1 MTRAL
6 LDTAER
12 TPFPDHDGRSGS
24 TLERVRL
31 ADGTRLVLKRST
43 PGLDL
48 VGTLTGG
55 SDREFQLFAS
65 GVLDALPGGVGHAIV
80 DAWGDGPDTLVLMR
94 DVGAHIPGWTRSLT
108 RADCRTILRA
118 ATALHDAF
126 RGDRPPGLC
135 DLADRLTLLWP
146 HRLAPLTG
154 GPNPLPGLVLR
165 GWDRFATLAEPR
177 VVAAV
182 RALQSDPAP
191 LVAALAAHPH
201 TLLHGDLWPV
211 NLALEAD
218 RVTLL
223 DWSVATWA
231 PPVLELATFLT
242 GAASQVEGGHD
253 AIVDAYRA
261 VTCTEPDALRLA
273 MVAGLLELGWNKA
286 LDAADHPD
294 PAKRAADR
302 ADLAWWVR
310 AATPGLARL
319 GLL

>member
-1 MTRAL
+1 MNRAL

-12 TPFPDHDGRSGS
+12 TPFADHDGRSGS

-31 ADGTRLVLKRST
+31 ADGTRLELKRST

-48 VGTLTGG
+48 VGALTGG
-55 SDREFQLFAS
+55 GDREFQLVAA
-65 GVLDALPGGVGHAIV
+65 GVLDALPHGVGHAIV
-80 DAWGDGPDTLVLMR
+80 DAWRDGSDTLVLMR
-94 DVGAHIPGWTRSLT
+94 DVGAHVPGWTRSLT
-108 RADCRTILRA
+108 RTDCRTILRA
-118 ATALHDAF
+118 AEALHDAF

-146 HRLAPLTG
+146 HRLAPLDG

-165 GWDRFATLAEPR
+165 GWTRFAALAEPP

-182 RALQSDPAP
+182 RAVQADPSP
-191 LVAALAAHPH
+191 LVTALAAHPH

-211 NLALEAD
+211 NLALEPD

-253 AIVDAYRA
+253 AILDVHRA
-261 VTCTEPDALRLA
+261 VTRTDPDALRLGL
-273 MVAGLLELGWNKA
+273 VAGLLELGWNKA
-286 LDAADHPD
+286 LDAAEHPD
-294 PAKRAADR
+294 PAKRDADR